1 MIEPRYLLDSN
12 IAILLLKAQAQ
23 RVAAR
28 LAEERPGAIV
38 TSAICLSEMMMKMT
52 ADQQARLSRFRE
64 IVAVLPYDDAAAA
77 AYAQLPFK
85 RHRFDRLIAAHALA
99 LDLTIVT
106 ANEKDFADVPGLRVE
121 NWTA

>member
-1 MIEPRYLLDSN
+1 MVDPRYLLDSN

-23 RVAAR
+23 RAAAR
-28 LAEERPGAIV
+28 LAEESPGAIV
-38 TSAICLSEMMMKMT
+38 TSAICLGEMMMKMT

-77 AYAQLPFK
+77 AYARLPFK